1 MGREQAVEF
10 PDIDTITSLQEQ
22 LAGMTGFSLALY
34 GEKGNII
41 LPPVNENKLLTA
53 VRSTPKGRDEYNE
66 FIKKNLDK
74 SLHKNEVSFLKG
86 PCGQHFF
93 FVPLRVENSVFAL
106 VGGGV
111 FVSKEDFETFYMH
124 EGPSYGLNSNQLK
137 SWCGEI
143 GIRNLSDLQN
153 AARYARSIFHLTI
166 KGSYKGMVH
175 EKRYRIMKTILSL
188 LSEIKLEKQATDVY
202 STLADIVMFLFNAE
216 SVSVMVGNNDG
227 FECRKTA
234 GRLKDHL
241 QSAPLKM
248 TELMFRVIEQKRPVY
263 TESALDILRLGFSD
277 KVTSF
282 YAFPLVSGERVTG
295 ILNIFNSAFDQED
308 ADIIEEMCRL
318 SACIFRIIELQEA
331 YNRNLR
337 ELDVLNVAATRLIPV
352 KDPDELC
359 EAILETSVHLTEA
372 EKGSLML
379 AGKDPSFLTI
389 KAAKGIH
396 KRLFSEIRIRAG
408 EGIAGWV
415 FREGMPLKV
424 DDIEKNAMGFMR
436 RPHYRTGAFMS
447 IPLKL
452 GETTIGVLNISDKI
466 TSEIFSEEDMIL
478 LRSFAFYAS
487 IALERSNYY
496 SLAGHLKELS
506 ITDPLT
512 GLFNRRYFEE
522 RFFEELH
529 RSDRHSLSFSLAM
542 MDIDNFKLFND
553 SEGHLAGDEI
563 LKHIANISKDCLRVS
578 DVISRFGGEE
588 FAVIMPQT
596 EKDEA
601 LLVAERIRKSIKEF
615 MPRNWTSFPGKS
627 ITISIGIATYPLDGK
642 DRKELIR
649 NSDRALYRA
658 KIEGKDRTVLWES
671 KP

>member
-1 MGREQAVEF
+1 VEF
-10 PDIDTITSLQEQ
+10 LDIDTIASLQEH
-22 LAGMTGFSLALY
+22 LAAMSGFSLAIH

-41 LPPVNENKLLTA
+41 LPPVNESKILTA
-53 VRSTPKGRDEYNE
+53 VRSSSKGREEYDE
-66 FIKKNLDK
+66 FVKKNIDRALQRND
-74 SLHKNEVSFLKG
+74 VSFLRG
-86 PCGQHFF
+86 PCGHYFF
-93 FVPLRVENSVFAL
+93 FIPLRVENSVFAIA
-106 VGGGV
+106 GGGV
-111 FVSKEDFETFYMH
+111 FVSKEDFETFCLR
-124 EGPSYGLNSNQLK
+124 EGPSYGLSSNQLK
-137 SWCGEI
+137 SWYQESS
-143 GIRNLSDLQN
+143 IRDLADLQN
-153 AARYARSIFHLTI
+153 AARYVRSIFHLTI
-166 KGSYKGMVH
+166 KSSYKGMVH
-175 EKRYRIMKTILSL
+175 EKRYRVTKTILSL
-188 LSEIKLEKQATDVY
+188 LSEINLEKQAHEVY

-216 SVSVMVGNNDG
+216 SVSVMLRSNDE
-227 FECRKTA
+227 FECRKPA
-234 GRLKDHL
+234 GRLRDYL
-241 QSAPLKM
+241 QTVSLKM
-248 TELMFRVIEQKRPVY
+248 TEPIFRVIEQKKPVY
-263 TESALDILRLGFSD
+263 TESALDILRMGFND
-277 KVTSF
+277 KVTSL
-282 YAFPLVSGERVTG
+282 YAFPLVSDEKVTG
-295 ILNIFNSAFDQED
+295 ILNIFNTVFDQED
-308 ADIIEEMCRL
+308 ADIIRETCRL
-318 SACIFRIIELQEA
+318 SGCIFRIIELQEA
-331 YNRNLR
+331 YRKNLR

-379 AGKDPSFLTI
+379 AGKDPSFLTV

-415 FREGMPLKV
+415 FREGVPLKV
-424 DDIEKNAMGFMR
+424 DDIEKNALGFMR
-436 RPHYRTGAFMS
+436 RPHYRTGS
-447 IPLKL
+447 CISVPLKL

-466 TSEIFSEEDMIL
+466 TSEMFSEEDMIL

-529 RSDRHSLSFSLAM
+529 RSDRHNLSFSLAM
-542 MDIDNFKLFND
+542 MDIDDFKLFND

-563 LKHIANISKDCLRVS
+563 LRHISNVSKDCLRVS

-601 LLVAERIRKSIKEF
+601 LLVAERIRQSIKEYV
-615 MPRNWTSFPGKS
+615 PRNWTAFPRKS
-627 ITISIGIATYPLDGK
+627 ITVSIGIATFPQDGR

-649 NSDRALYRA
+649 NSDRALYKA

-671 KP
+671 RY